1 MIAIALRRVL
11 TFAFAWWIA
20 AEGNFAAWPL
30 ALIGI
35 GAATAVSLWLL
46 PPSTT
51 PRIALTRVP
60 AFLVFFIGQSLLGG
74 VQVARLAFQPRS
86 ALQPGLLE
94 LPMALPPGLPRL
106 LLTATLGLMPGT
118 LGVNLGTTTLRIHVL
133 DTRLPIRQHADILAG
148 HIARLFAPPR

>member
-1 MIAIALRRVL
+1 MIASALRRSL
-11 TFAFAWWIA
+11 YFAFGWWIA

-35 GAATAVSLWLL
+35 GAATAASLWLL

-51 PRIALTRVP
+51 QHIAFTRLP

-94 LPMALPPGLPRL
+94 LPMTLPAGLPRL

-118 LGVNLGTTTLRIHVL
+118 LGVRLGTSTLRIHVL
-133 DTRLPIRQHADILAG
+133 DTSLPIRQHADVLAG
-148 HIARLFAPPR
+148 HIARLFATSR